1 MKNVAVVEQSY
12 IGAGAS
18 GRNTTIIR
26 SNYLTPEG
34 TRFYTASVKL
44 YETLSQDLNFNM
56 LFSQH
61 GHLTLAHSDR
71 SVNTMMERAEVNR
84 LLGVDSR
91 VIYPD
96 EIKELEPMLDVSDHP
111 TFPILGRAL
120 PPAGRDHP
128 PRRRRLG
135 LRQGGRPARR
145 RDPPLHA
152 RRGHHARRTGASRA
166 SRRTAAPSRPGR

>member
-1 MKNVAVVEQSY
+1 M
-12 IGAGAS
+12 
-18 GRNTTIIR
+18 
-26 SNYLTPEG
+26 
-34 TRFYTASVKL
+34 KL

-96 EIKELEPMLDVSDHP
+96 EIKELDARLAEIEEQLR
-111 TFPILGRAL
+111 TFE
-120 PPAGRDHP
+120 
-128 PRRRRLG
+128 LG
-135 LRQGGRPARR
+135 LPNVPHSSVPIGTDESANRVERTWGDKPKFDFQPKSHWDIGEALGVSKQAVHKK
-145 RDPPLHA
+145 HA
-152 RRGHHARRTGASRA
+152 PRMRED
-166 SRRTAAPSRPGR
+166 